1 MEIIKLNEILGALSL
16 CDSSVDVQVIGKGES
31 TVVAVKMLKEDHTEN
46 ELLGLVKEVEIMKV
60 G

>member
-1 MEIIKLNEILGALSL
+1 M
-16 CDSSVDVQVIGKGES
+16 
-31 TVVAVKMLKEDHTEN
+31 VAVKMLKEDHTES

>member
-1 MEIIKLNEILGALSL
+1 MVFWWPFL

>member
-1 MEIIKLNEILGALSL
+1 MKLLWPIH
-16 CDSSVDVQVIGKGES
+16 CDSSVDVKVNGKGES

>member
-1 MEIIKLNEILGALSL
+1 M
-16 CDSSVDVQVIGKGES
+16 
-31 TVVAVKMLKEDHTEN
+31 VAVKMLKEEHTEN